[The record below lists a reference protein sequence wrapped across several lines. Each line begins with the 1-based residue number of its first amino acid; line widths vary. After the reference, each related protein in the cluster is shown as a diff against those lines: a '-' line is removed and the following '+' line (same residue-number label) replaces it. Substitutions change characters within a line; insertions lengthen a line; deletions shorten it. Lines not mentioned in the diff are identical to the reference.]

1 MTPRNLCNFYEL
13 DWPSF
18 NVGWLPEGTLDL
30 PAVQAVHQVVTG
42 TPGHP
47 DQFPHIDSC
56 LLIAQTLPPWARF
69 CMNRQRQSRV
79 FVAQPLRKKKEGEKP
94 ISQGDPV
101 EDPLLP
107 LPYVPLTPQAPA
119 QSALDPLPD
128 SPPHSLS
135 PAPTHEQDSSL
146 KPVGKPLRSAKQ
158 SSHQAAARQMPL
170 RETQGPQQVNKDG
183 SVQPGRSIS
192 ITSPSALLVS

>member
-1 MTPRNLCNFYEL
+1 M
-13 DWPSF
+13 
-18 NVGWLPEGTLDL
+18 
-30 PAVQAVHQVVTG
+30 
-42 TPGHP
+42 
-47 DQFPHIDSC
+47 
-56 LLIAQTLPPWARF
+56 
-69 CMNRQRQSRV
+69 
-79 FVAQPLRKKKEGEKP
+79 AQPLRKKKEGEKP

-135 PAPTHEQDSSL
+135 PAPTNEQDSSL

-170 RETQGPQQVNKDG
+170 RETQGPQQVNEDG

>member
-1 MTPRNLCNFYEL
+1 MTPRKLRNFCEL

-18 NVGWLPEGTLDL
+18 DVGWLPEGTLDL

-47 DQFPHIDSC
+47 GQFPHIDSC

-79 FVAQPLRKKKEGEKP
+79 FVAQPLRKKKEGKKP

-107 LPYVPLTPQAPA
+107 LPYVPLTPQAPG
-119 QSALDPLPD
+119 QSALDPLRD
-128 SPPHSLS
+128 SPPLSLS

-146 KPVGKPLRSAKQ
+146 KPVGKPLHSAKQ

-170 RETQGPQQVNKDG
+170 RETQGPQQVNEDG